1 MTPKTLAVLAL
12 CAAMATGC
20 VQNYAEREV
29 VQGAAAGVLMV
40 TNAPPEARLI
50 VDGRD
55 LGAVAQF
62 ETGAPLTS
70 GRHDIAIEND
80 GRRLHA
86 QAVFVTAGARV
97 AVTVP

>member
-1 MTPKTLAVLAL
+1 MTLKTMAAVAL
-12 CAAMATGC
+12 GAAMATGC

-29 VQGAAAGVLMV
+29 AQGAAAGVLVV

-50 VDGRD
+50 IDGRD

-62 ETGAPLTS
+62 EAGAPLTT
-70 GRHDIAIEND
+70 GRHDIAIESG

-86 QAVFVTAGARV
+86 QAVFVSAGARV